1 MRSIKRI
8 GVFLI
13 AMIVLMAGMVISA
26 SAQRRVRSVQ
36 RVVHKPVIV
45 RRVYWRS
52 PFYRRYYDPFYS
64 RYYDPFYDP
73 YFYDPYLR
81 ARRERAYLED
91 RVRGNERELR
101 KHREKYGRD
110 GVITAKE
117 RRELDDDIRDV
128 QRSRARLREFNS
140 VYSRNY

>member
-1 MRSIKRI
+1 MRGLKRI
-8 GVFLI
+8 
-13 AMIVLMAGMVISA
+13 AVILAVVVMLLGAFVVST
-26 SAQRRVRSVQ
+26 SAQRRVRSVNAGTVY
-36 RVVHKPVIV
+36 RPVIV
-45 RRVYWRS
+45 RRVYWRR
-52 PFYRRYYDPFYS
+52 PFYH

-81 ARRERAYLED
+81 ERRERYYREREL
-91 RVRGNERELR
+91 RGNERELR

-128 QRSRARLREFNS
+128 QKARAKLREFNR
-140 VYSRNY
+140 YYGRNL

>member
-1 MRSIKRI
+1 MRNVKRI
-8 GVFLI
+8 GVFLVAI
-13 AMIVLMAGMVISA
+13 ILLMAGMVISA

-36 RVVHKPVIV
+36 RVVHKPVII
-45 RRVYWRS
+45 RRVYWRN
-52 PFYRRYYDPFYS
+52 PFYH

-73 YFYDPYLR
+73 YFYNPYLR
-81 ARRERAYLED
+81 ARQERYYREE

-128 QRSRARLREFNS
+128 QKSRAKLREYNR
-140 VYSRNY
+140 YYGRNY